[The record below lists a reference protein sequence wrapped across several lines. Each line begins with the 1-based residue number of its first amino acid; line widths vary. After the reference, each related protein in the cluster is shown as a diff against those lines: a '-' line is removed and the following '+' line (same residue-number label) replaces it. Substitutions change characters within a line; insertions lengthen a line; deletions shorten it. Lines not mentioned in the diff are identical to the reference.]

1 MSAPTAAPV
10 AASPAALLQAVGW
23 MSVTLCMFTLGG
35 VAARELAH
43 AGLSV
48 FQITFLRS
56 IFAGVLLLPLILR
69 SRGRIARSSNV
80 KLQVLRNLFHMS
92 GSLGWYFGVGVL
104 PLATVVALEFTTPL
118 WLALIAVLLL
128 GEKMNMGRAI
138 AMALGFAGVLII
150 VRPGVVGL
158 DFASIVVLAAAACY
172 AGSHACAKY
181 LSARD
186 SVQTILFYMVAVS
199 SAATLIPAVLTWAPV
214 SPVSW
219 LWVCIMA
226 GTVIGA
232 HSCLTRALRL
242 ADATVV
248 IPMDFL
254 RVPLTAAVGFLA
266 YAEVVD
272 PFLLVGTLVIFLGN
286 FYSVR
291 RERRA
296 APAATAV
303 AK

>member
-1 MSAPTAAPV
+1 
-10 AASPAALLQAVGW
+10 

-69 SRGRIARSSNV
+69 SRGRIARSSNM
-80 KLQVLRNLFHMS
+80 KLQVLRNLFHMT
-92 GSLGWYFGVGVL
+92 GSLGWYYGVGIL

-128 GEKMNMGRAI
+128 GEKMNVGRAI

-158 DFASIVVLAAAACY
+158 DFASIVVLGAAA
-172 AGSHACAKY
+172 SHACAKY

-199 SAATLIPAVLTWAPV
+199 SVATLVPAVLTWAPV

-272 PFLLVGTLVIFLGN
+272 PFLLIGTLVIFLGN

-296 APAATAV
+296 APATAAV